1 MDAAVRARLLAS
13 MEAGRLV
20 ILCGAGLSMAPPS
33 SLPSAWSVATNC
45 YDRYVM
51 SIDPACPP
59 GLRGD
64 LEALAEIFARDD
76 TLGSVFI
83 EALVPWESF
92 VRPPNAGH
100 AAVAD
105 FLITRMAAGAVSAN
119 YDNLIERR
127 AQDYGFDLAAS
138 LDGDEATVRA
148 RKHAPLL
155 KFHGCSVR
163 ERRATVWTASQLTED
178 AVIAARIAKTKTWM
192 AANLRE
198 KDLLVV
204 GFRSDWSY
212 LNAVLAEA
220 MTGVAPLSVTL
231 VDLAGEDVLQAKAP
245 SGGRWPIRG
254 TSASRMPSA
263 RSPRSWTNSAGRSP
277 RVTSARCCTP
287 GAPRWRRKRGRRAS
301 RPGSIPRPGQRGP
314 LRPSPG
320 RHPQSDD
327 SRHVVQTVVRPAEWI
342 SVGHLQ
348 VNDLDTAGILR
359 GPDLDA
365 VARLEHRQVD
375 RPADRKTHRHRFHPR
390 FPRWSVLNHER
401 LTGGVHLPHD
411 RGDPGPFGVGPPS
424 VETRIDLFEPDT
436 MMPRDI
442 INPSCSAIRRPQLTH
457 PDDCQRSKYMTKFT
471 LHARLPCFFE
481 IKLPDSFG
489 HTPPLVLIQVKNS
502 SSSLQLQ
509 ARPLP

>member
-33 SLPSAWSVATNC
+33 SLPSAWSVAASC

-59 GLRGD
+59 ELRGD

-178 AVIAARIAKTKTWM
+178 GVVAARIAKTKTWM

-204 GFRSDWSY
+204 GFWSDWSY
-212 LNAVLAEA
+212 LNAILAEA

-245 SGGRWPIRG
+245 ELWTLANSGNVRFAHVR
-254 TSASRMPSA
+254 
-263 RSPRSWTNSAGRSP
+263 RSGAEVLDELRRAFSQGYLRKVLHAGRAALERETGAACEPTWLDPPDLGSEDLYGLRRDAEGVP
-277 RVTSARCCTP
+277 ATAAATLRNPGRSEVLGYAHLLLRRAGAVQTSIGYDLAGRRVRVVNGSGTLLQTTQDRFRETPFDVADVVVCAGAIDVGLPVNLVREGRPGDIIRP
-287 GAPRWRRKRGRRAS
+287 GASAAW
-301 RPGSIPRPGQRGP
+301 
-314 LRPSPG
+314 L
-320 RHPQSDD
+320 DL
-327 SRHVVQTVVRPAEWI
+327 PA
-342 SVGHLQ
+342 
-348 VNDLDTAGILR
+348 
-359 GPDLDA
+359 
-365 VARLEHRQVD
+365 ARQEL
-375 RPADRKTHRHRFHPR
+375 
-390 FPRWSVLNHER
+390 
-401 LTGGVHLPHD
+401 GV
-411 RGDPGPFGVGPPS
+411 
-424 VETRIDLFEPDT
+424 
-436 MMPRDI
+436 
-442 INPSCSAIRRPQLTH
+442 
-457 PDDCQRSKYMTKFT
+457 
-471 LHARLPCFFE
+471 
-481 IKLPDSFG
+481 
-489 HTPPLVLIQVKNS
+489 
-502 SSSLQLQ
+502 
-509 ARPLP
+509 